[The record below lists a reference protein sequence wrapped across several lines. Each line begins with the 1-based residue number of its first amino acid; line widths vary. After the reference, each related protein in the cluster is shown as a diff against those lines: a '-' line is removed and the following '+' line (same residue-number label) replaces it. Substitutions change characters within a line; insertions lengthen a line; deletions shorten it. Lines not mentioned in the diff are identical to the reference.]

1 MHQEDATLI
10 TLKKA
15 QVFKYKSIEDSSPV
29 EIDKDVTVL
38 VGKNE
43 SGKTAF
49 LEAVH
54 KALPVEPVKFD
65 FVFDYPRK
73 DYVRYRPQ
81 HEAKS
86 YANVVELTFAI
97 GKELAQKI
105 NQEVFHGSTVIEA
118 GRTFTRT
125 THYGNANTMG
135 FSVDQQAALKAL
147 KKPLEG
153 IEHADEVF
161 AQAKNLADV
170 LLKIEGKALP
180 ADSRLAV
187 FAKQWRDRFEKA
199 GSGWTHVDWHI
210 FNIYLSPA
218 LPRFLYF
225 DDYKLL
231 SGKINLESLNVRK
244 ANNQTTEADET
255 TLGLFD
261 LAGTDL
267 KELMSEEGYENSKAK
282 LEAIGLTI
290 TQQVFDYWKQNRE
303 LAVEFDIKSDPKDQ
317 APFNNGKNLYI
328 RIKNLRHGVTVP
340 FDQRSKGFIWFFSF
354 MVWFSAIENRTET
367 EKDLILLLD
376 EPGLNLHALAQRD
389 FLSYIERLSDAHQ
402 ILYTTHSPFMVE
414 SDKLQRVRVVEDR
427 PKEGTKITVKLEGS
441 AEESLFPLQA
451 ALGYS
456 IAQNLFIAKK
466 NVLVEG
472 PADFILLTHMSS
484 LLEQVGKA
492 GLSEGVLVPVGGLD
506 KVATFVALLGA
517 NKLEIVVL
525 HDRANSAPQT
535 VEAMIRQKL
544 IERRRVLDFS
554 MFRVPESAEADVE
567 DLFPEG
573 LYIQAF
579 NKAYKT
585 ELNGLVVTQ
594 SELGQH
600 PRIVERMNRW
610 LNDHGVTL
618 LHAGGFNHYRV
629 AQALLTYLTP
639 DALSEADLQRFESLF
654 GRLNEALDSRRVF
667 ERAAS

>member
-1 MHQEDATLI
+1 LI
-10 TLKKA
+10 SLRKA
-15 QVFKYKSIEDSSPV
+15 QVFKYKSVEDSSPV

-54 KALPVEPVKFD
+54 KALPVESVKFN

-81 HEAKS
+81 YEAKS
-86 YANVVELTFAI
+86 YAKVVELTFAI

-105 NQEVFHGSTVIEA
+105 NQEVFHGTTVVEV

-125 THYGNANTMG
+125 THYGNGHTVG
-135 FSVDQQAALKAL
+135 FDVDQRASLKAL

-161 AQAKNLADV
+161 AQANKLEDV
-170 LLKIEGKALP
+170 LTKIEAKALP

-187 FAKQWRDRFEKA
+187 FAKQWRDRFAKA
-199 GSGWTHVDWHI
+199 SSGWNYVDWHI
-210 FNIYLSPA
+210 FNAYLNPT

-231 SGKINLESLNVRK
+231 SGKINLESLNSRK
-244 ANNQTTEADET
+244 VNNQTTEADET

-267 KELMSEEGYENSKAK
+267 KELMSEDGYENSRAK

-290 TQQVFDYWKQNRE
+290 TQQVFDYWKQNTE
-303 LAVEFDIKSDPKDQ
+303 LAVEFDIKSDPTDQ
-317 APFNNGKNLYI
+317 APFNSGKNLYI

-389 FLSYIERLSDAHQ
+389 FLSYIENLSSTRQ

-427 PKEGTKITVKLEGS
+427 PKEGTKITGKLEGS

-472 PADFILLTHMSS
+472 PADFILLTHVSAI
-484 LLEQVGKA
+484 LEQIGKS
-492 GLSEGVLVPVGGLD
+492 GLAEGVFVPVGGLD

-517 NKLEIVVL
+517 NKLKIVVL
-525 HDRANSAPQT
+525 HDRASGPAQSI
-535 VEAMIRQKL
+535 EALIRQKL

-554 MFRVPESAEADVE
+554 MFRVPQNLESDVE
-567 DLFPEG
+567 DLFPDA
-573 LYIQAF
+573 LYIKAF
-579 NKAYKT
+579 NTAYKR
-585 ELNGLVVTQ
+585 ELNGVALAPTD
-594 SELGQH
+594 LGQH
-600 PRIVERMNRW
+600 PRIVERINQW
-610 LNDHGVTL
+610 LNDRGITL
-618 LHAGGFNHYRV
+618 LHSGGFNHYRV
-629 AQALLTYLTP
+629 AQALLPHLTV
-639 DALSEADLQRFESLF
+639 DALGEADLQPFENLF
-654 GRLNEALDSRRVF
+654 ARLNEALDSTRSL